1 MSDDTLSIDQREA
14 IGQAYV
20 DRLQLL
26 GERIIASVD
35 EVVIGD
41 PNDPVDRASFMA
53 SIAAAANDFTDRV
66 HDRGAP
72 DAGGRRMDAFFPR
85 VSLGGDG
92 RWRRPRGP
100 FNPLA
105 SPFSRP
111 LLAAVVRV
119 RDGVRKGLCAEDG
132 LLERGEYGLQRLHR
146 RGHIGDPARAIDVER
161 RVAEPQGKRL
171 P

>member
-100 FNPLA
+100 FNPFSLA
-105 SPFSRP
+105 VQQAPSGGRCRGRRWCQERP
-111 LLAAVVRV
+111 LRQ
-119 RDGVRKGLCAEDG
+119 GW
-132 LLERGEYGLQRLHR
+132 
-146 RGHIGDPARAIDVER
+146 PARAR
-161 RVAEPQGKRL
+161 RIWTTAPSPTRSYR
-171 P
+171 